1 MQVTSYSAEKD
12 WQKLGKEDNFLFVRA
27 NNSDLRKEAWQ
38 NGWKRDRNFSSRT
51 SWGLKE
57 AHEQALAVKRSSW

>member
-38 NGWKRDRNFSSRT
+38 NG
-51 SWGLKE
+51 
-57 AHEQALAVKRSSW
+57 